1 MMIKQLALILT
12 LLAAAFGAGWW
23 VNGLHHDS
31 VQLAVERA
39 ATAAGDK
46 ARTESQAISRESS
59 RKLEKQLESIANAAP
74 KEIRTE
80 IIKPV
85 FTNVCVSPEFV
96 SMYNDKAA
104 AIERA
109 LSGKFINKMPGDAAE
124 NERPDG
130 KRR

>member
-1 MMIKQLALILT
+1 MIKQLALILT

-23 VNGLHHDS
+23 VNGLYHDS
-31 VQLAVERA
+31 MQLAVERA

-46 ARTESQAISRESS
+46 ARTESQAISRESA
-59 RKLEKQLESIANAAP
+59 RKLEEQLESIVNAAP

-96 SMYNDKAA
+96 SMYNDTAA
-104 AIERA
+104 KIGRTV
-109 LSGKFINKMPGDAAE
+109 SGKPVDQMPRNTAGA
-124 NERPDG
+124 DG
-130 KRR
+130 NNGK

>member
-1 MMIKQLALILT
+1 MTKQLALFLT

-23 VNGLHHDS
+23 VNGLYHDS

-46 ARTESQAISRESS
+46 ARTESQAISRESA
-59 RKLEKQLESIANAAP
+59 RKLEEQLESIANAAP

-96 SMYNDKAA
+96 SMYNDTAA
-104 AIERA
+104 KIGRTV
-109 LSGKFINKMPGDAAE
+109 SGKPADQMPGNAAGT
-124 NERPDG
+124 DG
-130 KRR
+130 NNGK

>member
-1 MMIKQLALILT
+1 MIKQLALILA

-23 VNGLHHDS
+23 VNGLYHDS
-31 VQLAVERA
+31 VQMAVERA

-46 ARTESQAISRESS
+46 SRTESQAISRESS

-109 LSGKFINKMPGDAAE
+109 LSGKFINKMPGNDAE
-124 NERPDG
+124 NERTDG

>member
-1 MMIKQLALILT
+1 MTKQLALILT
-12 LLAAAFGAGWW
+12 LIAAAFGAGWW
-23 VNGLHHDS
+23 VNGLYHDS
-31 VQLAVERA
+31 MQLAVERA
-39 ATAAGDK
+39 AAAAGDK

>member
-1 MMIKQLALILT
+1 MTKQLALILT

-23 VNGLHHDS
+23 VNGLYHDS
-31 VQLAVERA
+31 MQLAVERA

-46 ARTESQAISRESS
+46 ARTESQAISRESA
-59 RKLEKQLESIANAAP
+59 RKLEEQLESIANAAP

-96 SMYNDKAA
+96 SMYNDTAA
-104 AIERA
+104 KIGRTV
-109 LSGKFINKMPGDAAE
+109 SGKPVDQMPGRIAGT
-124 NERPDG
+124 DG
-130 KRR
+130 NNGK

>member
-1 MMIKQLALILT
+1 MIKQLALILT

-46 ARTESQAISRESS
+46 ARTESQAISRESA
-59 RKLEKQLESIANAAP
+59 RKLEEQLESIANAAP

-96 SMYNDKAA
+96 SMYNDTAA
-104 AIERA
+104 KIGRTV
-109 LSGKFINKMPGDAAE
+109 SGKPVDQMPGNTAGT
-124 NERPDG
+124 DG
-130 KRR
+130 NNGK

>member
-1 MMIKQLALILT
+1 MIKQLALILT

-23 VNGLHHDS
+23 VNGLYHDS

-46 ARTESQAISRESS
+46 ARTESQAISRESA
-59 RKLEKQLESIANAAP
+59 RKLEERLESIANAAP

-96 SMYNDKAA
+96 SMYNDTAA
-104 AIERA
+104 KIGRTV
-109 LSGKFINKMPGDAAE
+109 SGKPVDQMPGNTAGT
-124 NERPDG
+124 DG
-130 KRR
+130 NNGK

>member
-1 MMIKQLALILT
+1 MIKQLALIFT

-23 VNGLHHDS
+23 VNGLYHDS

-46 ARTESQAISRESS
+46 ARKESQAISRESA
-59 RKLEKQLESIANAAP
+59 RKLEEQLESIANAAP

-96 SMYNDKAA
+96 SMYNDTAA
-104 AIERA
+104 KIGRTV
-109 LSGKFINKMPGDAAE
+109 SGKPVDQMPGRTAGT
-124 NERPDG
+124 DG
-130 KRR
+130 NNGK

>member
-1 MMIKQLALILT
+1 MIKQLALILT

-23 VNGLHHDS
+23 VNGLYHDS

-46 ARTESQAISRESS
+46 ARTESQAISRESA
-59 RKLEKQLESIANAAP
+59 RKLEEQLESIANAAP

-96 SMYNDKAA
+96 SMYNDTAA
-104 AIERA
+104 KIGRTV
-109 LSGKFINKMPGDAAE
+109 SGKPVDQMPGNTAGT
-124 NERPDG
+124 DG
-130 KRR
+130 NNGK

>member
-1 MMIKQLALILT
+1 MTKQLALILT

-59 RKLEKQLESIANAAP
+59 RKLEERLESIANAAP

-109 LSGKFINKMPGDAAE
+109 LSGKFINKMPGNAAE
-124 NERPDG
+124 NERADG

>member
-1 MMIKQLALILT
+1 MIKQLALILT

-23 VNGLHHDS
+23 VNGLSHDS
-31 VQLAVERA
+31 MQLAVERA

-46 ARTESQAISRESS
+46 ARTESQAISRESA
-59 RKLEKQLESIANAAP
+59 RKLEEQLENIANAAP

>member
-1 MMIKQLALILT
+1 MIKQLALILT

>member
-1 MMIKQLALILT
+1 MIKQPSLILT

-23 VNGLHHDS
+23 VNGLYHDS

-59 RKLEKQLESIANAAP
+59 RKLEERLESIANAAP

-109 LSGKFINKMPGDAAE
+109 LSGKFINKMPGNAAE
-124 NERPDG
+124 NERADG

>member
-1 MMIKQLALILT
+1 MIKQLALILT

-23 VNGLHHDS
+23 VNGLYHDS
-31 VQLAVERA
+31 MQMAVERA
-39 ATAAGDK
+39 ATTAGDK

-59 RKLEKQLESIANAAP
+59 RKLEKQLESIANATP

-130 KRR
+130 ERR

>member
-1 MMIKQLALILT
+1 MIKQLALIFT

-109 LSGKFINKMPGDAAE
+109 LSGKFINKMPGEIAE

-130 KRR
+130 ERR